1 MGQVLCLWTC
11 TQSVIL
17 ALGELQSSPS
27 FFRFGASA
35 GLGRKSWSHL
45 GSAAQGLRAE
55 AGGVRGAFWDLK
67 PGGLVGVIRFCT
79 KLGPTHP
86 AGKRGTSLPVWP
98 EEKGLPGGITW
109 DLGHQLSLLPRE
121 GRDSSRVDPRLPF
134 TPPPPCYIPL
144 SCFWYSLLHG
154 VEDLSGS
161 VGTPRRPSDRQAR
174 LSSVPLNSAS
184 LLESPPRFP
193 TGGSTPGSVGPRG

>member
-134 TPPPPCYIPL
+134 TPPPRATSHSLVSGTLFSTVSRTSRALWGPHAVPPTGKPACPL
-144 SCFWYSLLHG
+144 SL
-154 VEDLSGS
+154 
-161 VGTPRRPSDRQAR
+161 
-174 LSSVPLNSAS
+174 
-184 LLESPPRFP
+184 
-193 TGGSTPGSVGPRG
+193 